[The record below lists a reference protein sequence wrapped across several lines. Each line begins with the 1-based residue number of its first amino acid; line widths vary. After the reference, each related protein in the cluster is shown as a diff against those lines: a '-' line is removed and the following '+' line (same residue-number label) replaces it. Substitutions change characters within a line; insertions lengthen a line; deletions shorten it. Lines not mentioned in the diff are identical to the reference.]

1 MKKNLTLAVALF
13 ATALPLSAQNW
24 SLGVHSGPFVFGDFV
39 ERKVR
44 PSVGGVLGDPV
55 TMSLSAATRAG
66 LAVDVQ
72 RDFGRRWGV
81 RLEGTFTKAPLTLK
95 EEGEEALTFDA
106 GELSVTT
113 VMLPIVFRINPEGTF
128 RFHVMAG
135 PAYAMY
141 DFEPQAHSGAIP
153 VISRTENEWGAA
165 LGGGVGW
172 WFSDHFGVE
181 GTLTDIATTSPF
193 KRSDFPDV
201 PGYSIPKPHNVHTT
215 VGVRWKF

>member
-1 MKKNLTLAVALF
+1 MKKNLILAVALF
-13 ATALPLSAQNW
+13 ATALPLSARNW

-81 RLEGTFTKAPLTLK
+81 RLEGTFTRAPLTLK
-95 EEGEEALTFDA
+95 EEGEDALTFDA

-113 VMLPIVFRINPEGTF
+113 VMLPIVFRVNPEGTF
-128 RFHVMAG
+128 RFYVMAG

-141 DFEPQAHSGAIP
+141 DFEPQAHSGAIE

-172 WFSDHFGVE
+172 WFSDHFAVE

-193 KRSDFPDV
+193 KRDDFPDV

-215 VGVRWKF
+215 VGVRLKF